1 MTTNTIPYKNK
12 TAWLKFK
19 RSSDIIN
26 FRCFLPKT
34 DFSIFY
40 FELET
45 LPDKLVK
52 LCSPFFRKI
61 TLNKNAECFIFIQK
75 VKLFSNRPWKEL
87 FSHCLVFPCVHF
99 LLAVILTD
107 IFTII
112 ITK

>member
-1 MTTNTIPYKNK
+1 MTTNTIPYKNE

-87 FSHCLVFPCVHF
+87 FSHRLVFPCVHF